1 MVQNKHWQRVGLT
14 LAFLLGFAA
23 GPVAAQEVCGIDS
36 IFYNGFET
44 TGPALSAYPGA
55 LHSPGTATSID
66 GGTLSVSITSPTSGT
81 TVDGASVEVVG
92 TYTGPTDIGIT
103 VNGVLAYVQNGAF
116 VVPAVPI
123 VSGSNSL
130 MATAAK
136 LSGVTASSAS
146 VSITGSGNAPVITLG
161 TQRVLGLAPFTV
173 GFTPNIGTLPAGR
186 TLASVALDYNG
197 DGTDDYTGPSFSGA
211 TLSYTFT
218 APGVYK
224 ARFRVTDN
232 MSTVYTVFRS
242 IVIQDVAVQRGM
254 LCDVYGYMRQ
264 SLIANDT
271 TNAALALQTD
281 IRAPFQTVWSSFG
294 SQLPAA
300 AGALGIIADGVLLG
314 NTAQFSLI
322 RKRASD
328 GKTSGHPLLFSM
340 GADGLWRID
349 SM

>member
-1 MVQNKHWQRVGLT
+1 MQTERLRQLKSSI
-14 LAFLLGFAA
+14 A
-23 GPVAAQEVCGIDS
+23 GILFILICGVAHSQEVCGIDS

-44 TGPALSAYPGA
+44 TGPALNTYPGA

-66 GGTLSVSITSPTSGT
+66 GGTLSVSITSPSSGS
-81 TVDGASVEVVG
+81 TVDGSTVEVVG
-92 TYTGPTDIGIT
+92 TYAGPTDIGIT
-103 VNGVLAYVQNGAF
+103 VNGAVAYVQNGTF
-116 VVPAVPI
+116 VAPAVPV

-136 LSGVTASSAS
+136 LSGTTASSAA
-146 VSITGSGNAPVITLG
+146 VSISGSGNAPAITLG
-161 TQRVLGLAPFTV
+161 APRLLGLAPFTV

-186 TLASVALDYNG
+186 TVSSVAIDYNG
-197 DGTDDYTGPSFSGA
+197 DGIDDYTGPSFSGA

-224 ARFRVTDN
+224 ARFRATDN

-242 IVIQDVAVQRGM
+242 VVIQDVAVQRGM

-264 SLIANDT
+264 NLIANDT
-271 TNAALALQTD
+271 IDAALALQTD
-281 IRAPFQTVWSSFG
+281 IRAPFQSVWSSFG
-294 SQLPAA
+294 SNLPAA
-300 AGALGIIADGVLLG
+300 AQALGIIADGLLLG
-314 NTAQFSLI
+314 NSAQFTLI